1 MEDKKDSDFN
11 SKSISQMTYA
21 EIIQKNREQHKGT
34 FMDKS
39 WRQSEEGLK
48 ILSDPE
54 LSGW

>member
-1 MEDKKDSDFN
+1 
-11 SKSISQMTYA
+11 MTYA

-39 WRQSEEGLK
+39 WRNQEDGLK
-48 ILSDPE
+48 VLGDPE

>member
-39 WRQSEEGLK
+39 WRKSEEGLK

>member
-1 MEDKKDSDFN
+1 MVDKKEGDFN
-11 SKSISQMTYA
+11 SKTISNMTYA

-39 WRQSEEGLK
+39 WRKSADGVKVLE
-48 ILSDPE
+48 DPN